1 MTEEQSFNLEENVN
15 EALDMK
21 ESEFKNEET
30 QQNIL
35 PNDLKFLKENK
46 EEIINTKHERKLLKQ
61 GSRKKKLRQ

>member
-61 GSRKKKLRQ
+61 RSRKKKLRQ